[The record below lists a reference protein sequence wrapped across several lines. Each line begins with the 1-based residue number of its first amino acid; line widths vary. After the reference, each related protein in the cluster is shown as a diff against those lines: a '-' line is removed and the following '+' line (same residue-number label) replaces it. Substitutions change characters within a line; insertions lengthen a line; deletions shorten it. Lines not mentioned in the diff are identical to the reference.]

1 MEEKNYLILEQSS
14 FGDINHFQD
23 GNAYI
28 LEGIFAKFDNKQNQ
42 NGRIYK
48 EEDYLPQLEELQEQ
62 IKEGNLLGQID
73 HPEKVETSL
82 AKASHVIEKLEYD
95 SKEHVVRGRIRLL
108 SGFYG
113 QLAKD
118 LINDGVQLSI
128 SSRALGKVRND
139 KTVDLQKIITYDL
152 VANPGFKDA
161 KLSRTCMNESLGIL
175 NENVGIFSIDFPE
188 EIKENRNTKIISDA
202 DLPKL
207 KLSEMSKMFK
217 NNEDSER
224 IVKKNNE
231 DVAYIKK
238 YLDYLVE
245 QINNLDSPINNKG
258 RNYNS
263 NGLREISKLQEDI
276 NNIKEYLD
284 YNAGHINKMEKYL
297 DYSANKTNKIEEF
310 LDYTSNHIN
319 KIEDYLDYSAKNQDK
334 MEEYLDYT
342 SNHINKMEKYLDYS
356 ADNVNKVQEYLD
368 YSAKNINNIE
378 DYLDYSANNVNNI
391 ERYLDYSA
399 DNINKVQEYLDYS
412 ANNFNEFSG
421 KYEAVNESD
430 IYGIRNNDNKSKSIK
445 QIKDNFDYIME
456 NVKNKKQQKIQESN
470 IAPYLSLLDYQKQ
483 REFSLLDNNLKQKI
497 TDKILEYKPVNESQ
511 LLNIWNKEVEPM
523 NEQDSFG
530 ELLRYIP
537 KNLEPVYENLNE
549 STKQRIMN
557 ESKLWDLSSERN
569 KRNFWLSRK
578 SLFESEIQDANLNH
592 TSLIN
597 ESKDYQNNPTNNGFK
612 NDYMRRIMMDLD
624 RLNG

>member
-231 DVAYIKK
+231 DLAYIKK

-245 QINNLDSPINNKG
+245 QINNLDSPINNEG

-263 NGLREISKLQEDI
+263 NGSREISKLQEDI

-297 DYSANKTNKIEEF
+297 DYSA
-310 LDYTSNHIN
+310 
-319 KIEDYLDYSAKNQDK
+319 
-334 MEEYLDYT
+334 
-342 SNHINKMEKYLDYS
+342 
-356 ADNVNKVQEYLD
+356 
-368 YSAKNINNIE
+368 KNINNIE
-378 DYLDYSANNVNNI
+378 DYLDYSANNVNKVQEYLDYAGNHIDNI
-391 ERYLDYSA
+391 EQYLDYSE

-497 TDKILEYKPVNESQ
+497 TNKILEYKPVNESQ

-597 ESKDYQNNPTNNGFK
+597 ESKDYQNNPTNNSFK
-612 NDYMRRIMMDLD
+612 NDYMKRIMMDLD